1 MSSQIQELIDKI
13 KNDGIQQAQD
23 EATKI
28 EKDAKDQAAQIVRE
42 AQKEA
47 ETIVL
52 QAQDEVK
59 KMEEAAKKSLQQ
71 ASRDTLLA
79 LRKHIEKT
87 LQKLITVEVSGA
99 LTGDRLAEI
108 ITDVVAKTVE
118 EAKDHGVVIE
128 VPPQAADELKG
139 GVLKK
144 LQDSVKKGV
153 ALEGSDEVSGG
164 FTISYDGG
172 KSSFDFTDES
182 LAQFLATYLNAQVAD
197 ILKSAVK

>member
-23 EATKI
+23 EAGRI
-28 EKDAKDQAAQIVRE
+28 EKEAQEKAAQIIRE
-42 AQKEA
+42 AEQEA

-52 QAQDEVK
+52 QAKDEVK
-59 KMEEAAKKSLQQ
+59 KMEVAARTALQQ
-71 ASRDTLLA
+71 ASRDMLLA

-87 LQKLITVEVSGA
+87 LQKLITTEVSGA

-118 EAKDHGVVIE
+118 ESRDHGVVIE
-128 VPPQAADELKG
+128 VNPRAAEELKAG
-139 GVLKK
+139 ILKK
-144 LQDSVKKGV
+144 LQDTVKKGV
-153 ALEGSDEVSGG
+153 ALEGSDEVAGG

-172 KSSFDFTDES
+172 KSSFDFSDES
-182 LAQFLATYLNAQVAD
+182 LGQFLATYLNAQVAD
-197 ILKSAVK
+197 ILKSAVH